1 MDYFSR
7 AQEQRDLRIK
17 EIRLFL
23 NNIIPQLQASNQ
35 QFSLEIGCGHGHWLT
50 SLAEKEPFQYFIGI
64 DLITKRI
71 QKAVTKSQKRNLLNI
86 SFLKAD
92 AIEFISAINDD
103 MKLRNIYIMF
113 PDPWPK
119 ARHHKRR
126 LVKSEFLKLLIP
138 KTLPHTKLYFRTDHL
153 NYFEESKNLICESA
167 EWIHSNDHWPD
178 ASTSFF
184 QQLLPDYYSLTAKRG

>member
-23 NNIIPQLQASNQ
+23 NNIIPQLQAANQ

-126 LVKSEFLKLLIP
+126 LVKSEFLKLLI
-138 KTLPHTKLYFRTDHL
+138 
-153 NYFEESKNLICESA
+153 
-167 EWIHSNDHWPD
+167 
-178 ASTSFF
+178 
-184 QQLLPDYYSLTAKRG
+184 

>member
-71 QKAVTKSQKRNLLNI
+71 QKAVTKSQKKFIKYLL
-86 SFLKAD
+86 S
-92 AIEFISAINDD
+92 
-103 MKLRNIYIMF
+103 
-113 PDPWPK
+113 
-119 ARHHKRR
+119 
-126 LVKSEFLKLLIP
+126 
-138 KTLPHTKLYFRTDHL
+138 
-153 NYFEESKNLICESA
+153 
-167 EWIHSNDHWPD
+167 
-178 ASTSFF
+178 
-184 QQLLPDYYSLTAKRG
+184 

>member
-64 DLITKRI
+64 DLLLKESKRLLP
-71 QKAVTKSQKRNLLNI
+71 NLKKKFI
-86 SFLKAD
+86 KYSFLKAD

-103 MKLRNIYIMF
+103 MKLKNIYIMF

-138 KTLPHTKLYFRTDHL
+138 KL
-153 NYFEESKNLICESA
+153 SLIQ
-167 EWIHSNDHWPD
+167 NF
-178 ASTSFF
+178 T
-184 QQLLPDYYSLTAKRG
+184 